1 MLPNLPRS
9 SSRSQH
15 DCAAPRASPL
25 PFRLSGLLDCTPY
38 YRPQT
43 PLRCRRM
50 SDDVVSTFGVL
61 RARTTTVQAP
71 NPGASGMRAAVA
83 LLSPGRGIELH
94 QTCRI
99 CILTVSH
106 LTGLLCKDH
115 STSSYLDE
123 RQPDS
128 RQVTR
133 LQTSGQVAGALM

>member
-1 MLPNLPRS
+1 MIVLRPGPHRS
-9 SSRSQH
+9 LS
-15 DCAAPRASPL
+15 ASLAFWTVLRTIDLKP
-25 PFRLSGLLDCTPY
+25 
-38 YRPQT
+38 